1 MVGHSSLEAG
11 IGVRVPAPQQV
22 FSIKK
27 HLWDNQGM
35 KDLIIIVL
43 VIILGFIV
51 YPKLIQSK
59 LKNKIKEMESELQ
72 KRKQQ

>member
-1 MVGHSSLEAG
+1 
-11 IGVRVPAPQQV
+11 
-22 FSIKK
+22 
-27 HLWDNQGM
+27 M